1 MNITD
6 IDDKIINRSNER
18 GVDFMDFKSEQEASF
33 LDDMK
38 NLNVELPEYLTRVT
52 EYVPEIVDFIEKI
65 ICNGFAYESNGS
77 VYFDVQSYNNDG
89 KFMYGILEPN

>member
-52 EYVPEIVDFIEKI
+52 EYVPEIVAFIEKI
-65 ICNGFAYESNGS
+65 ITNGFAYESKGS